1 MTQPEGFLKEPVA
14 AVNKVAVVLNS
25 LAGGNLRQSL
35 SVQQRLGQL
44 FTAAGLTVNIHRV
57 IPARLPAVLQTLI
70 ETQVGMIIVGG
81 GDGTL
86 NTAARLLVD
95 TDIVLGV
102 LPLGTF
108 NGFATDIGIP
118 GDLEQAVEVLAQGKI
133 ITVDAGEINGRV
145 FLNNVSVGVY
155 PYAVRRRELYRR
167 LLGMPKLYAMGYAAL
182 GAFWRLPTLKIWI
195 DVDETQQFMETAFV
209 FIGNNR
215 YKNGLMPGVRRR
227 PALNEGWLS
236 VLYLRTVGRLALIK
250 IVLRSV
256 YRQLR
261 DLPELEV
268 KDAKQVT
275 IETKK
280 RRLRVALDGELTM
293 LQPPLM
299 LRIRPRVLRV
309 IVPRAERAIQTIAP
323 AI

>member
-1 MTQPEGFLKEPVA
+1 MIQPEGLSTEPVA
-14 AVNKVAVVLNS
+14 AVNQVAVVLNS

-35 SVQQRLGQL
+35 SVPQRLGQL
-44 FTAAGLTVNIHRV
+44 FATAGLTVAIHWV
-57 IPARLPAVLQTLI
+57 IPTRLPAVLQALI
-70 ETQVGMIIVGG
+70 EAKVGMIIVGG

-86 NTAARLLVD
+86 NTAARLLVE

-108 NGFATDIGIP
+108 NGFAADIGMP
-118 GDLEQAVEVLAQGKI
+118 RDLEQAVEVLAQGKI
-133 ITVDAGEINGRV
+133 VTVDVGEINGRV

-195 DVDETQQFMETAFV
+195 DVDETQQFIETAFV

-250 IVLRSV
+250 IVLRSL
-256 YRQLR
+256 YKQLR

-275 IETKK
+275 IETK
-280 RRLRVALDGELTM
+280 RQRLRVALDGELTM

-299 LRIRPRVLRV
+299 LRIRPQVLRV
-309 IVPRAERAIQTIAP
+309 IVPHSEHSV
-323 AI
+323 

>member
-1 MTQPEGFLKEPVA
+1 MTGDAMIQPEGLSTKPVV
-14 AVNKVAVVLNS
+14 AVNQVAVVLNS
-25 LAGGNLRQSL
+25 LAGGNLRRSL
-35 SVQQRLGQL
+35 FMQQRLGQL
-44 FTAAGLTVNIHRV
+44 FATAGLTVDIHWI
-57 IPARLPAVLQTLI
+57 IPNKLPAVLQALI
-70 ETQVGMIIVGG
+70 AAKVGMIIVGG

-86 NTAARLLVD
+86 NTAAHLLVD
-95 TDIVLGV
+95 TDTVLGV

-108 NGFATDIGIP
+108 NGFATDIGMP
-118 GDLEQAVEVLAQGKI
+118 RDLEQAVEVIGRGKI
-133 ITVDAGEINGRV
+133 ITVDVGEINGRV
-145 FLNNVSVGVY
+145 FLNNVCVGVY

-182 GAFWRLPTLKIWI
+182 GAFWRLPTLKTWI
-195 DVDETQQFMETAFV
+195 DVDETRQFVETAFV

-250 IVLRSV
+250 TVLRSL
-256 YRQLR
+256 YKWLE

-268 KDAKQVT
+268 KDAKQVAV
-275 IETKK
+275 ETKK
-280 RRLRVALDGELTM
+280 RRLRIALDGELTM

-299 LRIRPRVLRV
+299 LRIRPRALRV
-309 IVPRAERAIQTIAP
+309 IVPRCEH
-323 AI
+323 